1 MKSQVTIGSTNAR
14 GLAPSSMI
22 ENTKRQSYRST
33 DLSRTSKG
41 NRIRLRGRLNGRV
54 EDIDPIDATKGEIDI
69 FDNTLEIDKQIYTDV
84 HCITLQTT
92 SRPRQKFDRARNA
105 AQAIWGS
112 DGPPSHLSNS
122 LICRDVADRL
132 RKDGQRADI
141 NDATILR
148 AVGRKK

>member
-1 MKSQVTIGSTNAR
+1 MKPSVVFCELILHVKGLRMKSQVTIGSTNAR

-92 SRPRQKFDRARNA
+92 SGRDKSSTAPETPLKLFGDRMGRQV
-105 AQAIWGS
+105 
-112 DGPPSHLSNS
+112 
-122 LICRDVADRL
+122 ICQIR
-132 RKDGQRADI
+132 
-141 NDATILR
+141 
-148 AVGRKK
+148 

>member
-1 MKSQVTIGSTNAR
+1 
-14 GLAPSSMI
+14 MI